1 MPALPAGDHTLT
13 LARYTLAACLL
24 LSPTLAHAQDFG
36 VMESAETINKGNFK
50 LKVNPMFIL
59 RSDDTQSGLAGAV
72 GYGFTETFDF
82 EANFARYKDVTFVGG
97 NVEYWLVKGQPP
109 LDLSASVGFHLA
121 KSDFGDQTGVDV
133 TVIASHAAT
142 KKLDVYAALDMAFN
156 KSRDNFPNN
165 SYTQAHLVPG
175 LEYKVHPDLDLLAEF
190 GIALNDKANNYI
202 SFGLAYYIR

>member
-1 MPALPAGDHTLT
+1 MK
-13 LARYTLAACLL
+13 LARYALTACVL
-24 LSPTLAHAQDFG
+24 LSPSIAHAQDFG

-50 LKVNPMFIL
+50 LKALPMFIL
-59 RSDDTQSGLAGAV
+59 GSGDTRSGVVAGV

-82 EANFARYKDVTFVGG
+82 EANVARYKDVTLVGG
-97 NVEYWLVKGQPP
+97 NVEYWLIKGQQP
-109 LDLSASVGFHLA
+109 LDLSASAGFHFA

-156 KSRDNFPNN
+156 KYRDNFPNN

-175 LEYKVHPDLDLLAEF
+175 VEYKVHPDLDLLAEF
-190 GIALNDKANNYI
+190 GVALNSKGDNYV
-202 SFGLAYYIR
+202 SFGLAYYVR